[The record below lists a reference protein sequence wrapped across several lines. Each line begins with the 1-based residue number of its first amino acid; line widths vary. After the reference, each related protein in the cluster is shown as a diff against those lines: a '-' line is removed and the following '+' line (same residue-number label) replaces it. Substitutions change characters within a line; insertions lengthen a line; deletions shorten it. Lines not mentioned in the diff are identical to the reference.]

1 MLLCFVFLIYFLALL
16 IFHYL
21 INLNE
26 MHLLCLYLYMI
37 FYLIFLQHK
46 LPKYMDYIH
55 LVLCNLLSL
64 LLVNVVLVN
73 FHLFRHNVILF
84 HLLLH
89 MLNLNFLNLHLHLLK
104 ALYHLQNEHHFFHA
118 KNFDLCLLMIFRL
131 IPFLLCDQMDYVLC
145 HEKLL
150 LLLLAL
156 CLNLD
161 N

>member
-37 FYLIFLQHK
+37 FYLIFLQHR

-64 LLVNVVLVN
+64 LPVSVVLVN
-73 FHLFRHNVILF
+73 FHLFHHNVILF

-89 MLNLNFLNLHLHLLK
+89 MLNLNFSNLHLHLPK
-104 ALYHLQNEHHFFHA
+104 ALYHLQNGHHFFHA
-118 KNFDLCLLMIFRL
+118 KSFDLCLLMIFHL